1 MRYVLLV
8 SDTPFNYIYNFEK
21 CAWYPSA
28 FIFRL
33 CIYTSVWY
41 IYKSQNAHFFMDQ
54 TVVLKMTR
62 LVYL

>member
-33 CIYTSVWY
+33 YIRESDIY
-41 IYKSQNAHFFMDQ
+41 I
-54 TVVLKMTR
+54 
-62 LVYL
+62 